1 MITQRLHSFTW
12 GFICLLAFQSC
23 DQKATVL
30 DEVISQVTIEFEP
43 DSLRKAML
51 VRFSDSSNSAPCI
64 REFKYLSVLR
74 LYYSASEYTNQLIRK
89 WDSDHWDS
97 LQSFMSLLPSQ
108 GLDERMYRFPLLEF
122 LLDSFKSD
130 SGYDYA
136 LMAHI
141 ELLTSHALI
150 ELYHDLYSG
159 RLVPTEIFGRYYHI
173 PHHELNDQEML
184 DLLNMANPISHLKS
198 FFFTDTD
205 AVRMASLRSELIQLR
220 NSGFKWPLINFAD
233 LTRLDPG
240 NTFAGFNLLGR
251 RLLLEGLIDS
261 SEYQLTDSNFYPRSA
276 IPLVKR
282 FQESRNLQNDGVIGT
297 NTMEAL
303 NQTLL
308 ERIGDIDANF
318 ERKRW
323 LRGLETVPMVKVN
336 LPEYRLYMYEQDTIR
351 SMKVCIGKQKVANYE
366 QQLKSYLDGE
376 LSSKPKN
383 HETPQV
389 YSSINHMVLNP
400 TWTVPQSIVKNEMLG
415 KMRTDPTYLQ
425 RNHYVILRESK
436 VVSYDS
442 VNWSKVNPSAYT
454 IRQTPGPHNA
464 LGKIKFMFV
473 NPFNVYLHDTPTQ
486 PPFDY
491 PERDV
496 SHGCVRLEQPLELAR
511 FLCEQDGR
519 LDIDDL
525 RIMLGYAPL
534 DEERIKSYDASDST
548 AKVQRTTATRILH
561 MSTGVPVLF
570 DYRTIFGDE
579 TGRLFIRFDAY
590 RKQEAIY
597 KNLQT
602 SY

>member
-1 MITQRLHSFTW
+1 
-12 GFICLLAFQSC
+12 
-23 DQKATVL
+23 
-30 DEVISQVTIEFEP
+30 
-43 DSLRKAML
+43 
-51 VRFSDSSNSAPCI
+51 
-64 REFKYLSVLR
+64 
-74 LYYSASEYTNQLIRK
+74 
-89 WDSDHWDS
+89 
-97 LQSFMSLLPSQ
+97 
-108 GLDERMYRFPLLEF
+108 
-122 LLDSFKSD
+122 
-130 SGYDYA
+130 
-136 LMAHI
+136 
-141 ELLTSHALI
+141 
-150 ELYHDLYSG
+150 
-159 RLVPTEIFGRYYHI
+159 
-173 PHHELNDQEML
+173 
-184 DLLNMANPISHLKS
+184 
-198 FFFTDTD
+198 
-205 AVRMASLRSELIQLR
+205 
-220 NSGFKWPLINFAD
+220 
-233 LTRLDPG
+233 
-240 NTFAGFNLLGR
+240 
-251 RLLLEGLIDS
+251 
-261 SEYQLTDSNFYPRSA
+261 
-276 IPLVKR
+276 
-282 FQESRNLQNDGVIGT
+282 
-297 NTMEAL
+297 
-303 NQTLL
+303 
-308 ERIGDIDANF
+308 
-318 ERKRW
+318 
-323 LRGLETVPMVKVN
+323 
-336 LPEYRLYMYEQDTIR
+336 
-351 SMKVCIGKQKVANYE
+351 
-366 QQLKSYLDGE
+366 
-376 LSSKPKN
+376 
-383 HETPQV
+383 
-389 YSSINHMVLNP
+389 
-400 TWTVPQSIVKNEMLG
+400 MLG

-425 RNHYVILRESK
+425 RNHYVILRGSK